1 MYFWIL
7 WCLGLRIKETVGT
20 KHEKVQVGFRFS
32 SKQYSNHKGL
42 YRIYPR
48 NVRSLCPVLNQFQT
62 LQVSF
67 ELAIAPLVKSAVLSM
82 TRKPFVVGTNWSY
95 QMMAQSAN
103 HFLGQCRSKTL
114 TFNWTLWWKM
124 MCIWTRLIISE
135 SQQNTPRKRKWE
147 RNTDLNRP
155 NGGFC
160 TAW

>member
-1 MYFWIL
+1 M
-7 WCLGLRIKETVGT
+7 LGQNMKKYRL
-20 KHEKVQVGFRFS
+20 GFGFS

-67 ELAIAPLVKSAVLSM
+67 ELAIAPLVKLVILSM
-82 TRKPFVVGTNWSY
+82 TRRPFVVGTNWSY

-114 TFNWTLWWKM
+114 TFN
-124 MCIWTRLIISE
+124 
-135 SQQNTPRKRKWE
+135 
-147 RNTDLNRP
+147 
-155 NGGFC
+155 
-160 TAW
+160 